1 MDQWIVGA
9 REFSSSN
16 NPILPE
22 RSRPMA
28 RVLLVED
35 EANLRLLYRD
45 ELEIEGYEVSDVGT
59 GADALKVLEYE
70 KIDAVVLDLRL
81 PDCYGL
87 QLLDDMLSRQRDLPV
102 VINTAYDQFRDD
114 FHSWGAEAFVVKS
127 SDLSELKEILARAVP
142 AAS

>member
-1 MDQWIVGA
+1 
-9 REFSSSN
+9 
-16 NPILPE
+16 
-22 RSRPMA
+22 MA

-45 ELEIEGYEVSDVGT
+45 ELEMEGYEVSDVGT

-87 QLLDDMLSRQRDLPV
+87 QLLADMLSRRRDLPV
-102 VINTAYDQFRDD
+102 IINTAYDQFRHD
-114 FHSWGAEAFVVKS
+114 FNCWSAEAFVVKS
-127 SDLSELKEILARAVP
+127 ADLSELKEVLARTVP
-142 AAS
+142 AAPEPL

>member
-87 QLLDDMLSRQRDLPV
+87 QLLNDMLSRRRDLPV
-102 VINTAYDQFRDD
+102 IINTAYDQFRHD
-114 FHSWGAEAFVVKS
+114 FHCWGAEAFVVKS
-127 SDLSELKEILARAVP
+127 SDICELKDVLTRTVP
-142 AAS
+142 AAA

>member
-1 MDQWIVGA
+1 
-9 REFSSSN
+9 
-16 NPILPE
+16 
-22 RSRPMA
+22 MA

-45 ELEIEGYEVSDVGT
+45 ELEMEGYEVSDVGT

-87 QLLDDMLSRQRDLPV
+87 QLLNDMLSRRRDLPV
-102 VINTAYDQFRDD
+102 IINTAYDQFRHD
-114 FHSWGAEAFVVKS
+114 FHCWGAEAFVVKS
-127 SDLSELKEILARAVP
+127 SDICELKDVLTRTVP
-142 AAS
+142 AAA

>member
-1 MDQWIVGA
+1 
-9 REFSSSN
+9 
-16 NPILPE
+16 
-22 RSRPMA
+22 MA

-87 QLLDDMLSRQRDLPV
+87 QLLDDMLSRQRNLPV
-102 VINTAYDQFRDD
+102 IINTAYDQFRYD

-142 AAS
+142 ATS

>member
-1 MDQWIVGA
+1 
-9 REFSSSN
+9 
-16 NPILPE
+16 
-22 RSRPMA
+22 MA
-28 RVLLVED
+28 RILVVED

-81 PDCYGL
+81 SDCYGL
-87 QLLDDMLSRQRDLPV
+87 QLLEDMLSRQRDLPV
-102 VINTAYDQFRDD
+102 IINTAYDQFSHD

-127 SDLSELKEILARAVP
+127 SDLAELKNVLARTVP
-142 AAS
+142 PFRKKLF